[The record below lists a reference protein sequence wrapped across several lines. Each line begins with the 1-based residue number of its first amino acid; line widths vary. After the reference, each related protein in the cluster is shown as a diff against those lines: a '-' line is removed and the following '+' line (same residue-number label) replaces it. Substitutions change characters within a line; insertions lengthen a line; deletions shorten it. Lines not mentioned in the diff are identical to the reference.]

1 MGIDKQKA
9 PRAHAEDFLKQMQEE
24 NEAQKGSET
33 LESQITRLK
42 NTIEE
47 AKTVCESLDTKMES
61 ARSYGSA
68 VGKAIMLAMDRVD
81 GFDTQLDG
89 LKEFRF
95 KAVLDSKD
103 IEAIKAEQ
111 KTLKEDYEKHLN
123 KHKETLNQLR
133 ESEKSIL
140 SNHRDE
146 LKEIMRGE
154 GAWISDKNFYWS
166 LVIIVAL
173 IALFF
178 LFGYLRAKAKF
189 T

>member
-1 MGIDKQKA
+1 
-9 PRAHAEDFLKQMQEE
+9 MQEE

-47 AKTVCESLDTKMES
+47 AKTVCDSLDTKMES
-61 ARSYGSA
+61 ARSHGSA

-81 GFDTQLDG
+81 GFETQLDG
-89 LKEFRF
+89 IKEFRF

-111 KTLKEDYEKHLN
+111 KSLKEDYEKHLN

-154 GAWISDKNFYWS
+154 SVWLSFKAWIWA
-166 LVIIVAL
+166 IIVFELLLVVVGVVVYFCA
-173 IALFF
+173 
-178 LFGYLRAKAKF
+178 RAKF